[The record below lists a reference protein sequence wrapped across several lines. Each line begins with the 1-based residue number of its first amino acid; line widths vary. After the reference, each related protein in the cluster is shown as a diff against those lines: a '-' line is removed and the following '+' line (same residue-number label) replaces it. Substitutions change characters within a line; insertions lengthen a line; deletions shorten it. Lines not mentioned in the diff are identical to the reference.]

1 MRKIIL
7 NSTHDEAVRTT
18 VLTALDEIENREKEV
33 KDREKEVKDRE
44 KEVKDRENDVLR
56 AQLETESFK
65 GLLKSNALEL
75 EIILNA
81 NSQLTPR
88 GVIGQN
94 ISLIALPVVII

>member
-18 VLTALDEIENREKEV
+18 VLTALYEIENREKEV

-44 KEVKDRENDVLR
+44 IDVLR
-56 AQLETESFK
+56 AKLETESYK

-75 EIILNA
+75 ESILSA

-94 ISLIALPVVII
+94 ISLIALRVVIFFFF

>member
-33 KDREKEVKDRE
+33 KDRE
-44 KEVKDRENDVLR
+44 NDVLR

-75 EIILNA
+75 QNILNA

>member
-33 KDREKEVKDRE
+33 KDREI
-44 KEVKDRENDVLR
+44 DVLR

-75 EIILNA
+75 ESILNA

>member
-33 KDREKEVKDRE
+33 KDREI
-44 KEVKDRENDVLR
+44 DVLR

-75 EIILNA
+75 ESILNA

-94 ISLIALPVVII
+94 ISLIVLPVVII

>member
-33 KDREKEVKDRE
+33 KDREI
-44 KEVKDRENDVLR
+44 DVLR

-75 EIILNA
+75 QNILNA

>member
-1 MRKIIL
+1 MMYY
-7 NSTHDEAVRTT
+7 D
-18 VLTALDEIENREKEV
+18 VLRAKLETE
-33 KDREKEVKDRE
+33 
-44 KEVKDRENDVLR
+44 DRENDVLR

-75 EIILNA
+75 ESILNA

>member
-33 KDREKEVKDRE
+33 KDREI
-44 KEVKDRENDVLR
+44 DVLR
-56 AQLETESFK
+56 AQLDTESFK

-75 EIILNA
+75 ESILNA